1 MLQRRA
7 LVGGIYIAVILYIFF
22 LHISFS
28 SQYFLSFSLFLCL
41 LFSLLFPPPNPL
53 YSSLFSI
60 AISPQLAQLFCAAYE
75 SGKLSKEIYS
85 WLRGLQSRER
95 ECLLVI
101 NEMDLGRCTR
111 CIFITWALLIIVC
124 QTTTSTEK
132 SDTHN
137 ANGNQF
143 SLVLSGR
150 FTLRS
155 GNMLNTVYFSHRALF
170 LTLLGTLCLALLS
183 CAGKLAAAQIASVV

>member
-7 LVGGIYIAVILYIFF
+7 LVGGFYIAVILYFFF

-28 SQYFLSFSLFLCL
+28 LQYFLSFSFSAS
-41 LFSLLFPPPNPL
+41 FSLCYFHLPIPFIAACFRL
-53 YSSLFSI
+53 RYRHSSHNCSVLPTSLESYPKKYI
-60 AISPQLAQLFCAAYE
+60 AGCV
-75 SGKLSKEIYS
+75 GC
-85 WLRGLQSRER
+85 SRER